1 MGENGRTHWNGWGYL
16 MSTKQLVIK
25 GGRVVDPSQNLD
37 ALKDIL
43 VENGKF
49 KAIEQ
54 AGAFNSMAG
63 AQVFDATGKV
73 VSPGFFDVHVH
84 LREPGLEYKETIASG
99 TRAAVLGGFS
109 SVACMANTLPAND
122 SAITTR
128 YILEKAREA
137 GHARV
142 FPIGAVTKGLK
153 GEELADI
160 GFMVEAGV
168 RAISDD
174 GMPIMNSA
182 LMRKAMEYAATFD
195 IPLISHAE
203 DLNLS
208 KDAPMHEGAVSALL
222 GYRGNP
228 AASEE
233 IMVAREIALARLTGA
248 KVHIAHISTRE
259 GVELVKRA
267 KEAGLNITAEVTPH
281 HLMMSDRMFLKCDHG
296 CQHSH
301 PRADYKMAPPLRSP
315 EHQEALLQALNNG
328 IIDMVASDHA
338 PHGCIDKETEF
349 ELAANGILGLQT
361 TVPLM
366 LELYHQKKLGLA
378 RMIET
383 LSCAPA
389 KLFSHNPSLR
399 VGNDA
404 DITILDLDRKWKLTP
419 ELLASKSSNS
429 PFLGREFKGGVFATI
444 VAGEIK
450 FSWN

>member
-1 MGENGRTHWNGWGYL
+1 ME
-16 MSTKQLVIK
+16 LVIR
-25 GGRVVDPSQNLD
+25 GGRVVSPDQKID

-43 VENGKF
+43 IANGKI
-49 KAIEQ
+49 KAIDQ
-54 AGAFNSMAG
+54 PGS
-63 AQVFDATGKV
+63 FDSLSGVKKIDASQKIIT
-73 VSPGFFDVHVH
+73 PGFFDVHVH

-99 TRAAVLGGFS
+99 TRAAVLGGFT
-109 SVACMANTLPAND
+109 SVACMANTLPVND

-137 GHARV
+137 GQSRV

-195 IPLISHAE
+195 IPIISHAE

-208 KDAPMHEGAVSALL
+208 KDAPMNEGAVSALL

-248 KVHIAHISTRE
+248 RVHIAHISTIE
-259 GVELVKRA
+259 GVNLVRRA

-281 HLMMSDRMFLKCDHG
+281 HLLMSDQLLMKCDHG
-296 CQHSH
+296 CNHRHS
-301 PRADYKMAPPLRSP
+301 RADYKMAPPLRSA
-315 EHQEALLQALNNG
+315 EHQVALIEALNSG
-328 IIDMVASDHA
+328 VIDIIASDHA
-338 PHGCIDKETEF
+338 PHGCMDKETEF

-366 LELYHQKKLGLA
+366 LGLVQHKKLSLS
-378 RMIET
+378 RMIQA
-383 LSCAPA
+383 LSSAPA
-389 KLFSHNPSLR
+389 KLFSHNAALS

-404 DITILDLDRKWKLTP
+404 DITILDLEQKWKLTP
-419 ELLASKSSNS
+419 EMLASKSSNS
-429 PFLGREFKGGVFATI
+429 PFLGREFQGAVMATI
-444 VAGEIK
+444 VGGDVKWSTEK
-450 FSWN
+450 

>member
-1 MGENGRTHWNGWGYL
+1 M
-16 MSTKQLVIK
+16 QLVIR
-25 GGRVVDPSQNLD
+25 GGRVVDPVQKLD
-37 ALKDIL
+37 AEKDIL
-43 VENGKF
+43 IENGKIKGVDQPGTF
-49 KAIEQ
+49 NPL
-54 AGAFNSMAG
+54 AG
-63 AQVFDATGKV
+63 VKIIDAKGKV
-73 VSPGFFDVHVH
+73 IAPGFFDVHVH
-84 LREPGLEYKETIASG
+84 LREPGLEYKETIVSG

-109 SVACMANTLPAND
+109 SVACMANTLPVND

-137 GHARV
+137 NQSRV
-142 FPIGAVTKGLK
+142 FVIGAVTKGLK

-182 LMRKAMEYAATFD
+182 LMRKAMDYAATFD
-195 IPLISHAE
+195 IPIISHAE

-208 KDAPMHEGAVSALL
+208 QGAPMNEGAVSALL

-248 KVHIAHISTRE
+248 RVHIAHLSTRE

-267 KEAGLNITAEVTPH
+267 KEAGLKVTAEVTPH
-281 HLMMSDRMFLKCDHG
+281 HLMMSDQMMLNCTHG
-296 CQHSH
+296 CTHRH
-301 PRADYKMAPPLRSP
+301 ARTDYKMAPPLRAP
-315 EHQEALLQALNNG
+315 EHQEALLHALNSG
-328 IIDMVASDHA
+328 VIDMIASDHA
-338 PHGCIDKETEF
+338 PHGCMDKETEF

-366 LELYHQKKLGLA
+366 LELVHQEKMSLTRL
-378 RMIET
+378 IEA

-389 KLFSHNPSLR
+389 KLFSHSSSLR
-399 VGNDA
+399 VGCDA
-404 DITILDLDRKWKLTP
+404 DITILDLDQKWKLIP
-419 ELLASKSSNS
+419 GMLASKSSNS
-429 PFLGREFKGGVFATI
+429 PFLGRDFHGGAFATI
-444 VAGEIK
+444 VGGEVK
-450 FSWN
+450 WSHQ